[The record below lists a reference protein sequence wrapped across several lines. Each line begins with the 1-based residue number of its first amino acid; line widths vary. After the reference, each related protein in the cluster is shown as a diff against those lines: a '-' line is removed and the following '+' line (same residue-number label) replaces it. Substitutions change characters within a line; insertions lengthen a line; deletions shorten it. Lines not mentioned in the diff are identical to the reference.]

1 MDRSR
6 PPHLTRWQFVA
17 PYVVAMALPLYGQF
31 AQGSPAAWYLWQS
44 KLDGKVACVQT
55 SPGPGWNKLAG
66 PFADARCGRAN

>member
-1 MDRSR
+1 
-6 PPHLTRWQFVA
+6 
-17 PYVVAMALPLYGQF
+17 MALPLYGQF
-31 AQGSPAAWYLWQS
+31 ANGSPAAWYLWQS